1 MCQLFSLR
9 TPPPSSRGPF
19 HTLHLSA
26 PLFLVTWFI
35 HVWDKPY
42 SYFFYLWDARH
53 HLPPSRGPIHRK
65 QLSAPVSQVLSH
77 KSTKWNN
84 SGLTYEWGIL
94 TWMRHLDMCM
104 RHLDMWVR
112 HLDMCMR
119 HVSHTKE
126 ACFTY
131 ERGMFDIW
139 MASLIYNW
147 DMSLKDAC

>member
-26 PLFLVTWFI
+26 PLLLVTWFI
-35 HVWDKPY
+35 HVWDMPY

-65 QLSAPVSQVLSH
+65 QLSAPVSQVNEMECETSH
-77 KSTKWNN
+77 ISTRHLDI
-84 SGLTYEWGIL
+84 SMRHLDI
-94 TWMRHLDMCM
+94 WMRHLDMS
-104 RHLDMWVR
+104 VR

-126 ACFTY
+126 ACLTY

-139 MASLIYNW
+139 MACLIYNW